1 MRNGNIED
9 TMSSQKKRQSDTKT
23 KERVSRPRKY
33 KVIMFNDDYTPM
45 EFVIQIL
52 EQIFNRS
59 SESHTHYVDSTPPR
73 NRCCWCIFQRNCHHK
88 MRQKYSNRQR
98 VWFSTDAGDRTRRV
112 TQNDKSKF
120 VIRQE
125 VSIE

>member
-1 MRNGNIED
+1 
-9 TMSSQKKRQSDTKT
+9 MSSQKKRQSDTKT

-59 SESHTHYVDSTPPR
+59 SAEATRIMLTVH
-73 NRCCWCIFQRNCHHK
+73 
-88 MRQKYSNRQR
+88 RQGSGIAGVYSKEIA
-98 VWFSTDAGDRTRRV
+98 TT
-112 TQNDKSKF
+112 K
-120 VIRQE
+120 
-125 VSIE
+125 